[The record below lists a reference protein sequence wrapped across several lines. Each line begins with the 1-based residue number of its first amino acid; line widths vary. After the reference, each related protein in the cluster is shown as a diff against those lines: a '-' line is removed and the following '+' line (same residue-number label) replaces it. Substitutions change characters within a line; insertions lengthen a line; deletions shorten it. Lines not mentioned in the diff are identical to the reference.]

1 MPLLGEVFSMVKS
14 VVLEKSRGK
23 SMLGTVE
30 GEKPFREGLK
40 DCAVRSA
47 GKFGAAKRLLELD
60 GVVGLL
66 FESGVPWVVG
76 GCCCW
81 GRWGC

>member
-1 MPLLGEVFSMVKS
+1 MVKS
-14 VVLEKSRGK
+14 VVLGKSRGK

-30 GEKPFREGLK
+30 GEKLVMEGLK

-47 GKFGAAKRLLELD
+47 GKLGVVKRLLELD

-66 FESGVPWVVG
+66 FESGVPWAAD
-76 GCCCW
+76 CCW
-81 GRWGC
+81 GRWDC